1 MGKCLVTKLQGVID
15 DDSLP
20 KIGELVILPQEG
32 KIDVSLGFTEDTTI
46 RTFGDAYFTDEN
58 YVQNMGTTKE
68 LTAYNN
74 INWGDHIYVKVVNN
88 GGLKVPIYKLRIFVN
103 VKGIGDYNRFAFA
116 SQEKARFN
124 LVNYETWYNTTNSNA
139 LTKVAEHFGDDKSES
154 GYGVPYIIIGKT
166 RFSGFGDTNKDQVL
180 AAIDEYYNQDERTN
194 LIEELGLTVEA
205 DAPEKV
211 EKTKTAVVIAVVF
224 AICVG
229 AGVLIYTVSKSE
241 E

>member
-1 MGKCLVTKLQGVID
+1 MKRICNLLIA
-15 DDSLP
+15 
-20 KIGELVILPQEG
+20 LVILVVPVICLAEG
-32 KIDVSLGFTEDTTI
+32 EKEAVDIYIFYGKTCHHCEEFFTWTKSLS
-46 RTFGDAYFTDEN
+46 
-58 YVQNMGTTKE
+58 KE
-68 LTAYNN
+68 
-74 INWGDHIYVKVVNN
+74 
-88 GGLKVPIYKLRIFVN
+88 
-103 VKGIGDYNRFAFA
+103 
-116 SQEKARFN
+116 EKAKFN
-124 LVNYETWYNTTNSNA
+124 LVKYEAWYNTTNSNA

-229 AGVLIYTVSKSE
+229 AGALIYTVSKSE